1 MAAEGGVQ
9 LGPKTRTDRCYNSS
23 SLFRT
28 AKVMVGRKANCCPFI
43 SKSFKRSINAFC
55 DITRM
60 YENMCFTAN
69 FLKSEKLWKGR
80 IDLTYFWRGSQTDQR
95 HTLL

>member
-9 LGPKTRTDRCYNSS
+9 LGPKTRSFCILIKYSTWSDSDTCYYSS

-43 SKSFKRSINAFC
+43 SKSSKRSINAFC

-60 YENMCFTAN
+60 YESMCFTAN
-69 FLKSEKLWKGR
+69 FLKSGASFRREG
-80 IDLTYFWRGSQTDQR
+80 LT
-95 HTLL
+95 